1 MSGPASRPVRHPKT
15 LPKESPKHCNG
26 SISESTI
33 CKLKKAAFRR
43 RAIRIRSRIAEKS
56 PNQATDN
63 DGSGRRILNRAGCS
77 LCHAVGRYSVVNCR
91 GRRRDREVRE
101 QISGRA
107 APCKLTEQRRHL
119 SASLYRFKS
128 LTRALD
134 RLVETIN
141 LIRERGL
148 DPSANCNLAKGM
160 LALFGNPI

>member
-1 MSGPASRPVRHPKT
+1 MRLVGT
-15 LPKESPKHCNG
+15 LWL
-26 SISESTI
+26 I
-33 CKLKKAAFRR
+33 AADDDV
-43 RAIRIRSRIAEKS
+43 IEKS
-56 PNQATDN
+56 GNKYPD
-63 DGSGRRILNRAGCS
+63 
-77 LCHAVGRYSVVNCR
+77 
-91 GRRRDREVRE
+91 
-101 QISGRA
+101 

-160 LALFGNPI
+160 LPLFGNPI